1 MTMQVFK
8 RKPWVVT
15 TGKGLVYIVMAHS
28 HEWAQTLFQR
38 ECPGAEVA
46 SIIQA
51 EEVI

>member
-1 MTMQVFK
+1 MK
-8 RKPWVVT
+8 RPWVVT

-28 HEWAQTLFQR
+28 PEQAATVFQR

-51 EEVI
+51 EEVF